1 VLLAAVG
8 TAENTSMGWNA
19 DLTSVGTKWGSAPT
33 ICEGIAARITL
44 STAARNARVHAL
56 DGAGARIGEVPAT
69 LLGGKLAFDIGPRFQ
84 TLWYEIVA
92 E

>member
-1 VLLAAVG
+1 
-8 TAENTSMGWNA
+8 MGWNA
-19 DLTSVGTKWGSAPT
+19 DHNSVGTKWGRAPT

-44 STAARNARVHAL
+44 STAARNATVHAL
-56 DGAGARIGEVPAT
+56 DGAGARVGEVPAT

-84 TLWYEIVA
+84 TLWYQIVA